1 MGGRNRRAALFLLPA
16 FTFMVL
22 VYALPL
28 AGMLAQSL
36 TEPDGGRFSLAG
48 YREIFTSTLFYK
60 VAWSTF
66 VISVAATAASLL
78 LAFPLAYF
86 LARRSPR
93 VRALLLIFVLVPFW
107 TSVLVKAFAFTIL
120 LGHAGLL
127 NQALGALGL
136 PTVTLLFN
144 RIGVIIGMSHF
155 LIPFMTF
162 PILTSLLAQP
172 PELARAAGIM
182 GAGRTR
188 IFLRITLPLALPGIS
203 AGTLLVLI
211 LSLGFFVV
219 PALLG
224 GRQDMMLANLVEFY
238 TRETLNWQVASALA
252 AILFGFACCIAYALA
267 RLPGGAGLLGGAEA

>member
-1 MGGRNRRAALFLLPA
+1 MSRRSVRAASFVLPA
-16 FTFMVL
+16 VVFMVL

-28 AGMLAQSL
+28 AGVLGQSVM
-36 TEPDGGRFSLAG
+36 EAASGRWSLAG
-48 YREIFTSTLFYK
+48 YREIFGSTLFYR

-66 VISVAATAASLL
+66 LISLSATATSLL

-86 LARRSPR
+86 LSRRSPR
-93 VRALLLIFVLVPFW
+93 TRALLMIFVLVPFW

-120 LGHAGLL
+120 LGQAGIV
-127 NQALGALGL
+127 NQALAALGL
-136 PTVTLLFN
+136 PTVRLLFN

-155 LIPFMTF
+155 LIPFMVF

-172 PELARAAGIM
+172 PELARAASIM
-182 GAGRTR
+182 GAGRLR
-188 IFLRITLPLALPGIS
+188 IFLRVTLPLALPGII

-252 AILFGFACCIAYALA
+252 ALLFGFAGLVAFALA
-267 RLPGGAGLLGGAEA
+267 KLPGGSGLLGGQEA